1 MLPAVQEYRLV
12 QLSWDQQAPFIA
24 QSALTATVQDSAYPA
39 ISVVKVKSLKDQSHD
54 LLILRPDHSLAL
66 QSGNQVYPLH
76 VFQDSATLAF
86 SPRIVFTGDR
96 PTDQSGGESLVVD
109 IDGLIQRAGSIVGV
123 RLTLGE
129 VYDVSFD
136 LLPRNA
142 LTNDALVALQ
152 FALPPHDFSSL
163 RRRRLQRWLSE
174 GMPCSLREELDC
186 LWTALFELIGCGS
199 TSFYGHQALSEE
211 QVYQE
216 AAYSSS
222 HRRLADDAVLT
233 SFRTPPLNLQLPNSP
248 QGSSLAAQ
256 VLLAL
261 HILGQFLRTDAT
273 RSAELQ
279 YILRVVLRLS
289 NYVAPGWVD
298 YWSRLYPDVP
308 EAWGELGGR
317 LVLLQKATL
326 TLAIRISYV
335 RCLTSE
341 PTRLHLSLFVR

>member
-1 MLPAVQEYRLV
+1 MLSAVQEYRLV
-12 QLSWDQQAPFIA
+12 QLSWDLQTPFIA
-24 QSALTATVQDSAYPA
+24 QSALTATVQVSAYPA
-39 ISVVKVKSLKDQSHD
+39 ISVVKVKSLRNQSHD

-66 QSGNQVYPLH
+66 QSGNQIYQLH
-76 VFQDSATLAF
+76 IFQDSSTRTF

-96 PTDQSGGESLVVD
+96 LTDQSGGEGLVVD
-109 IDGLIQRAGSIVGV
+109 IDALIQRVGSIVGI

-174 GMPCSLREELDC
+174 GMPCSVPEELDC

-199 TSFYGHQALSEE
+199 TSFYGYHALPEV
-211 QVYQE
+211 QVFQE
-216 AAYSSS
+216 AAYSPS
-222 HRRLADDAVLT
+222 HRRFANDAVLT
-233 SFRTPPLNLQLPNSP
+233 NFRIPQLSLQLQDSP

-261 HILGQFLRTDAT
+261 HILGQFLRIDGS

-279 YILRVVLRLS
+279 YILRVILRLS
-289 NYVAPGWVD
+289 RYVAPRWAD

-308 EAWGELGGR
+308 EAWGELGGW
-317 LVLLQKATL
+317 LVLLQGVTL
-326 TLAIRISYV
+326 TLAIRISCV
-335 RCLTSE
+335 RYLTSE
-341 PTRLHLSLFVR
+341 TTRLHRSLFVW